1 MEAETMNRNQA
12 REKFVL
18 NLSDL
23 EIISELVAGERS
35 VEWRIPYICK
45 KVGVAS
51 REELVRFA
59 IDQKLPLFPMSS
71 KNRP

>member
-1 MEAETMNRNQA
+1 MNRNQA
-12 REKFVL
+12 REKFML

-35 VEWRIPYICK
+35 IEWRIPYICK

-59 IDQKLPLFPMSS
+59 NRSKLPPIAYE
-71 KNRP
+71 